1 MKSNARR
8 APHGVLNL
16 LKPPGMT
23 SHDAV
28 AHVRRTLGTKR
39 VGHTGTLDPAA
50 AGVLPICVGL
60 ATRLVESLQM
70 GGKSYLAEATF
81 GYETDTLDAVGQTV
95 RECDAS
101 ALDLETL
108 ERVCQDFVGVIEQE
122 PPLHSAI
129 KVGGQKLY
137 DVARAGGAIEV
148 PLRTVAISQV
158 EVRRFWPGQTP
169 RAFLRVECG
178 GGTYIRSLVRDI
190 GRAAGRNMNGAA
202 EGAATM
208 TFLTRTRSGDFSIEN
223 AITPQELEALTS
235 GRASG
240 AAPPLLGLDAIL
252 TQLFGAPRQND
263 ELARALMQG
272 RRVEF
277 QPESGAQTPTQN
289 ERALVCDDARQLWI
303 IAAPVADIRGQY
315 QPEKVFDLRAQ

>member
-1 MKSNARR
+1 MNANSRG

-28 AHVRRTLGTKR
+28 AHVRRVLGTKR

-60 ATRLVESLQM
+60 ATRLVENLQS

-101 ALDLETL
+101 GLDLETL
-108 ERVCQDFVGVIEQE
+108 QRICRDFVGVIEQE

-148 PLRTVAISQV
+148 PTRRVTIGQV
-158 EVRRFWPGQTP
+158 EVTRFWPGRNP

-190 GRAAGRNMNGAA
+190 GRAAGL
-202 EGAATM
+202 AATM
-208 TFLTRTRSGDFSIEN
+208 TFLTRTRSGDF
-223 AITPQELEALTS
+223 ALDDAVTHQELEQGLEA
-235 GRASG
+235 ASC
-240 AAPPLLGLDAIL
+240 LLELDVVL
-252 TQLFGAPRQND
+252 TQLFGAPHTND
-263 ELARALMQG
+263 DWARALAQG
-272 RRVEF
+272 RLV
-277 QPESGAQTPTQN
+277 QLPTDASAQNAPV
-289 ERALVCDDARQLWI
+289 LVCDEARQLWA
-303 IAAPVADIRGQY
+303 IAAPVSGAPGEYRPD
-315 QPEKVFDLRAQ
+315 KVFALRAQ